1 MLIFVENRRKSFFT
15 MIQKAQYQEPQSE
28 IILLSAPAILTS
40 SPDSEGVQ
48 EEPKP
53 GEWAEAPYNI

>member
-1 MLIFVENRRKSFFT
+1 

-40 SPDSEGVQ
+40 SPMQ
-48 EEPKP
+48 EEEKP
-53 GEWAEAPYNI
+53 GEWADAPYNI

>member
-28 IILLSAPAILTS
+28 IILLSAPVLLQEA
-40 SPDSEGVQ
+40 SEQNEHYVKEG
-48 EEPKP
+48 
-53 GEWAEAPYNI
+53 GSWAPYDI